1 MDPAQIPTPA
11 VDPSTPAAVVDPPAV
26 DLTPP
31 PVPTAPVDWRAS
43 LPDTLRAAP
52 QLADVKDV
60 NSLAT
65 QFVEQQQYLGTAIR
79 TPGPEAAPE
88 AWATYYAKVQE
99 QSGGKLIAR
108 PDPEDV
114 ETMRAYASAMGV
126 PAEAGAYTSPEI
138 EGFDQAQ
145 FDQVKAQFHQLG
157 LTNNQAMG
165 LATWNH
171 DMKAQAQADAHAALT
186 ADHALLQSEW
196 GVTFQPRMA
205 GIQRWLTADKAP
217 QSVIDNVHQLP
228 ADQLKWLHSISARLN
243 GAEGD
248 ASLIPAGQDDPNLLP
263 PAEAI
268 SRANEIM
275 ERLSKMLPMDPE
287 YQTLIAKRMEYLKMA
302 NPGASTDINQLRAGQ
317 VDAA

>member
-1 MDPAQIPTPA
+1 MEPEILTPA
-11 VDPSTPAAVVDPPAV
+11 VDPSPPVAAVV
-26 DLTPP
+26 P
-31 PVPTAPVDWRAS
+31 PVDPVAPSPAPVDWRAN

-88 AWATYYAKVQE
+88 AWASYYAKVQE

-108 PDPEDV
+108 PNPEDV

-171 DMKAQAQADAHAALT
+171 EMKSQAQADAHAALT

-196 GVTFQPRMA
+196 GVTFQPRLA

-228 ADQLKWLHSISARLN
+228 SD
-243 GAEGD
+243 
-248 ASLIPAGQDDPNLLP
+248 
-263 PAEAI
+263 
-268 SRANEIM
+268 
-275 ERLSKMLPMDPE
+275 
-287 YQTLIAKRMEYLKMA
+287 
-302 NPGASTDINQLRAGQ
+302 
-317 VDAA
+317 